1 MKNLI
6 AQINIGGLHGVGTLA
21 SPGSGSNA
29 GTLFT
34 KALTTVIGVMT
45 AVAFIWFTFQLIM
58 GAIQWITSGGDKAAL
73 EGARGRITQALVGI
87 IILFSAFAIV
97 KLVETFFNIHILTID
112 IGSLKIQ

>member
-1 MKNLI
+1 MNKLLAETITNPLLGDLNKNTGVSFIQQLI
-6 AQINIGGLHGVGTLA
+6 PALIGLALVG
-21 SPGSGSNA
+21 GS
-29 GTLFT
+29 LIFFF
-34 KALTTVIGVMT
+34 M
-45 AVAFIWFTFQLIM
+45 LIM